1 MTKCEKCLQKEG
13 HEAWCPEKYQG
24 GSLGKQVGGDHYKD
38 CNIQPL
44 EYGYANSLSIC
55 EHAVVKY
62 ITRHKKKGQIEDLR
76 KAKHYVELEAK
87 LTYGEE
93 I

>member
-1 MTKCEKCLQKEG
+1 MTKCEKCSQANG